1 LIVLGQTEV
10 SEPVPAAAEPE
21 VVGVVAAVVELALLP
36 QAARTLATPATATK
50 VVANRQGRMLL
61 MGTPD
66 FQLRVEL
73 PHRKRDEER
82 DDGRPEISGRNAG
95 TPRAAMPVTG

>member
-1 LIVLGQTEV
+1 
-10 SEPVPAAAEPE
+10 
-21 VVGVVAAVVELALLP
+21 
-36 QAARTLATPATATK
+36 
-50 VVANRQGRMLL
+50 MLL